1 MGSSEDVIERQATM
15 SIIYGERVRLRAVE
29 REDVNKFHEWVNDPE
44 VTRGLALYLP
54 MSFLDEENWFNLL
67 AKRDPREKPLAIEV
81 NKGKNWK
88 LIGNCGV
95 FDLDSVNRSAELGI
109 MIGDK
114 SEWNKGY
121 GAEVMSLLVKHCFE
135 TLNLN
140 RAFLRVYT
148 ENIRAVRSYEKAG
161 FVLEGRLREA
171 VYKFGKYDDVLIMS
185 VLRSEWASRT
195 RRGS

>member
-1 MGSSEDVIERQATM
+1 M
-15 SIIYGERVRLRAVE
+15 SIIYGKRVRLRAVE
-29 REDVNKFHEWVNDPE
+29 REDVGKFHEWVNDPE
-44 VTRGLALYLP
+44 VTRGLSLNLP
-54 MSFLDEENWFNLL
+54 MSFADEENWINSL
-67 AKRDPREKPLAIEV
+67 AKRDQREKPLAIEIR
-81 NKGKNWK
+81 KGKIWK

-95 FDLDSVNRSAELGI
+95 FDLDSINSSTELGI

-121 GAEVMSLLVKHCFE
+121 GSEVMSLLVKHCFE

-140 RAFLRVYT
+140 RVFLKVYT

-185 VLRSEWASRT
+185 VLRSEWTSRNKEK
-195 RRGS
+195 

>member
-1 MGSSEDVIERQATM
+1 M
-15 SIIYGERVRLRAVE
+15 SIIYGEHARLRAVE

-44 VTRGLALYLP
+44 VTRGLSIYLP
-54 MSFLDEENWFNLL
+54 LSMTDEENWFNSV
-67 AKRDPREKPLAIEV
+67 AQRDPKEKPLAIEIR
-81 NKGKNWK
+81 KGKRWK

-95 FDLDSVNRSAELGI
+95 FGIEHVNSSAELGI

-114 SEWNKGY
+114 SEWSKGY
-121 GAEVMSLLVKHCFE
+121 GSEAMTLLLRHCFE

-148 ENIRAVRSYEKAG
+148 GNIRAVRSYEKAG

-171 VYKFGKYDDVLIMS
+171 VYKFGNYEDVLLMS
-185 VLRSEWASRT
+185 VLRSEWISRKKEN
-195 RRGS
+195 

>member
-1 MGSSEDVIERQATM
+1 M
-15 SIIYGERVRLRAVE
+15 SMIYGERVRLRAVE
-29 REDVNKFHEWVNDPE
+29 REDVKKFYEWVNDPE

-54 MSFLDEENWFNLL
+54 MSMTDEENWFNSM
-67 AKRDPREKPLAIEV
+67 KQRDPKEKPLAIEV
-81 NKGKNWK
+81 RKGKGWK

-95 FDLDSVNRSAELGI
+95 FGIEHVNSSAELGI

-114 SEWNKGY
+114 SEWDKGY
-121 GAEVMSLLVKHCFE
+121 GSEVMTLLLRHCFE

-140 RAFLRVYT
+140 RAYVRVYT

-171 VYKFGKYDDVLIMS
+171 VYKIGKYEDVLFMS
-185 VLRSEWASRT
+185 VLRSEWVSR
-195 RRGS
+195 RKEE

>member
-1 MGSSEDVIERQATM
+1 M
-15 SIIYGERVRLRAVE
+15 SIVYGKRVRLRAVE
-29 REDVNKFHEWVNDPE
+29 REDVSKFHKWVNDPE
-44 VTRGLALYLP
+44 VTRGLAMYLP
-54 MSFLDEENWFNLL
+54 MSLADEENWLDSH
-67 AKRDPREKPLAIEV
+67 AKHDPREKPFAIEV
-81 NKGKNWK
+81 RKGKSWK

-95 FDLDSVNRSAELGI
+95 FGINDVNRSTELGI

-114 SEWNKGY
+114 TEWNKGY
-121 GAEVMSLLVKHCFE
+121 GSEIMSLLVCHCFE

-140 RAFLRVYT
+140 RAFLKVYT

-185 VLRSEWASRT
+185 VLRSEWESKNKEK
-195 RRGS
+195 